1 MLVEGESDRLAVLA
15 LARLQGRDLAAEGVE
30 VVAMAGVTNTRTHAL
45 RLGPRGR
52 GLALA
57 GLYDAPAASRVRRG
71 LADAGLEAALA
82 LAPDGLERIGFFGC
96 DADLEDELVRALGA
110 DGGEA
115 VVDAEGDGAS
125 LARLAQM
132 PAQRG
137 WTRERVLRRFFGAG
151 ARRKAR
157 YAPLLVEALGA
168 ERAPAPLRA
177 LLEHVRADGGVHEPI
192 RRRA

>member
-1 MLVEGESDRLAVLA
+1 MEAWSRASPCSSRARAVGS
-15 LARLQGRDLAAEGVE
+15 RSSRS
-30 VVAMAGVTNTRTHAL
+30 
-45 RLGPRGR
+45 RGC
-52 GLALA
+52 
-57 GLYDAPAASRVRRG
+57 
-71 LADAGLEAALA
+71 GLEAALA
-82 LAPDGLERIGFFGC
+82 PGGLERHGCFGC

-110 DGGEA
+110 DDVEA
-115 VVDAEGDGAS
+115 VVDAAGDSAS
-125 LARLAQM
+125 LVRLAQM

-137 WTRERVLRRFFGAG
+137 WTRERVLRRSFGAG

-157 YAPLLVEALGA
+157 SAPLLVEALGR